1 MRLTVALA
9 RNLIRCP
16 SGLRLIELRTVPD
29 GAVFHH
35 WEFLHNPPPVQ
46 FVLNPEEIHEFSP
59 GVIGGG
65 EIGLLVEDDA
75 GNILKKKITLSDL
88 TAVT

>member
-1 MRLTVALA
+1 MKLLVAPG
-9 RNLIRCP
+9 RNRIRCP

-35 WEFLHNPPPVQ
+35 WEFLHDPPPVQ
-46 FVLNPEEIHEFSP
+46 FILDPEEIREFAP
-59 GVIGGG
+59 GIGG
-65 EIGLLVEDDA
+65 EIGLLAEDDA

-88 TAVT
+88 ECTTT